1 MWSPYTTVKMI
12 RGTFQNEYEIEPKYS
27 FFPKSDH
34 LMTSIYLTLNLQ
46 TGQASID
53 YTDSKSNNHTTT
65 APPSGGNAWT
75 KQLTQDLTKS
85 RELHELS
92 QDGVEMRYDSTGMF
106 HWCTPRRIAEA
117 EITKEQCA
125 QLNLQVRY
133 YPRTSSK
140 WPKSLSSSTSAIFD
154 HAAKFNQLPSMYFRV
169 ISLSVCLVLVQIR
182 LRLAFEILSCRFVP
196 RIFIITN

>member
-1 MWSPYTTVKMI
+1 MI

-125 QLNLQVRY
+125 QLNLQVRLFTTALY
-133 YPRTSSK
+133 DTGRPIRTD
-140 WPKSLSSSTSAIFD
+140 PKQ
-154 HAAKFNQLPSMYFRV
+154 N
-169 ISLSVCLVLVQIR
+169 
-182 LRLAFEILSCRFVP
+182 
-196 RIFIITN
+196 

>member
-1 MWSPYTTVKMI
+1 
-12 RGTFQNEYEIEPKYS
+12 
-27 FFPKSDH
+27 
-34 LMTSIYLTLNLQ
+34 MTSIYLTLNLQ

-65 APPSGGNAWT
+65 APQSVGNAWT
-75 KQLTQDLTKS
+75 KQITQDLTKS

-133 YPRTSSK
+133 CPRTSSK
-140 WPKSLSSSTSAIFD
+140 WPKSLSSSTTAIFD
-154 HAAKFNQLPSMYFRV
+154 HLNSISYHPYIFRV

>member
-1 MWSPYTTVKMI
+1 
-12 RGTFQNEYEIEPKYS
+12 
-27 FFPKSDH
+27 
-34 LMTSIYLTLNLQ
+34 MTSIYLTLNLQ

-125 QLNLQVRY
+125 QLNLQVRLLTTALLDIALLDIE
-133 YPRTSSK
+133 PIRID
-140 WPKSLSSSTSAIFD
+140 P
-154 HAAKFNQLPSMYFRV
+154 NQ
-169 ISLSVCLVLVQIR
+169 
-182 LRLAFEILSCRFVP
+182 
-196 RIFIITN
+196 N

>member
-1 MWSPYTTVKMI
+1 
-12 RGTFQNEYEIEPKYS
+12 
-27 FFPKSDH
+27 
-34 LMTSIYLTLNLQ
+34 MTSIYLTLNLQ

-125 QLNLQVRY
+125 QLNLQVRITTALGH
-133 YPRTSSK
+133 PIRTPNQTPNQN
-140 WPKSLSSSTSAIFD
+140 WPKS
-154 HAAKFNQLPSMYFRV
+154 KLPQTKTDPNRNWSEPK
-169 ISLSVCLVLVQIR
+169 LTQIKTD
-182 LRLAFEILSCRFVP
+182 P
-196 RIFIITN
+196 N

>member
-1 MWSPYTTVKMI
+1 
-12 RGTFQNEYEIEPKYS
+12 
-27 FFPKSDH
+27 
-34 LMTSIYLTLNLQ
+34 MTSIYLTLNLQ

-125 QLNLQVRY
+125 QLNLQVRLLTTALFDIGN
-133 YPRTSSK
+133 PIKTDPKAKQTQSK
-140 WPKSLSSSTSAIFD
+140 
-154 HAAKFNQLPSMYFRV
+154 N
-169 ISLSVCLVLVQIR
+169 
-182 LRLAFEILSCRFVP
+182 
-196 RIFIITN
+196 

>member
-1 MWSPYTTVKMI
+1 
-12 RGTFQNEYEIEPKYS
+12 
-27 FFPKSDH
+27 
-34 LMTSIYLTLNLQ
+34 MTSIYLTLNLQ

-125 QLNLQVRY
+125 QLNLQVRLLTTALFDVGN
-133 YPRTSSK
+133 PIKTD
-140 WPKSLSSSTSAIFD
+140 PKS
-154 HAAKFNQLPSMYFRV
+154 
-169 ISLSVCLVLVQIR
+169 
-182 LRLAFEILSCRFVP
+182 
-196 RIFIITN
+196 

>member
-1 MWSPYTTVKMI
+1 
-12 RGTFQNEYEIEPKYS
+12 
-27 FFPKSDH
+27 
-34 LMTSIYLTLNLQ
+34 MTSIYLTLNLQ

-65 APPSGGNAWT
+65 APQSVGNAWT

-125 QLNLQVRY
+125 QLNLQVRLLATALFDLGN
-133 YPRTSSK
+133 PIKTD
-140 WPKSLSSSTSAIFD
+140 PKSKLTQSKLT
-154 HAAKFNQLPSMYFRV
+154 
-169 ISLSVCLVLVQIR
+169 QI
-182 LRLAFEILSCRFVP
+182 E
-196 RIFIITN
+196 TNPNRN